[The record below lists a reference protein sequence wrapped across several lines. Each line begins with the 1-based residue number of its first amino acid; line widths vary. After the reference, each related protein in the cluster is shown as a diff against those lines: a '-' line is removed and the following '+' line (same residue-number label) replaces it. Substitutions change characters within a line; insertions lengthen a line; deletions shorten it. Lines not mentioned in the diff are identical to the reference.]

1 MSIEWISILIVV
13 AMVGLMAL
21 GLPLAWSIGAVAVG
35 LVLLKFDP
43 SVMMMLVS
51 RVFDMSMNYTLMS
64 VPLFV
69 LMAGLLQ
76 RAGIADQL
84 FRAVNVWAGGVRG
97 GIAIGTIIANAIMA
111 SMVGIIGAEIVT
123 FGLIAL
129 PEMLSKKYDHK
140 LALGSVAAGGGLA
153 TLIPPSVV
161 FIVYGMTAGVSVGEL
176 FLAGVMPGLML
187 GGMFIFYVIW
197 RVWRHPE
204 AAPLVAEELRDMP
217 VRQKLATL
225 KELILPLLH
234 HRGRARVHLR
244 GRRHPL
250 RSGRGRRDPGPGVR
264 LDQPQAQLAMVRD
277 SLYETLRISCMLSWL
292 FFGAQTII
300 GAYTLAGGTTFV
312 TNALKAMDL
321 GPWGT
326 VILMNLI
333 WVFLGCF
340 LDWIGILFLTV
351 PIFLPIILDFGF
363 DPVWFGVV
371 YCMNMHLSY
380 LTPPFAPSAF
390 YLKSITPPEVTMTQI
405 YKATMPYLWW
415 TVVANIVTV
424 AWPGLSLWLPQ
435 AAAAALTPH
444 GDWIAHGFPQ
454 APRSRTGFQ
463 TRSAAGRAR
472 AAPGR
477 SCSAPAC

>member
-1 MSIEWISILIVV
+1 
-13 AMVGLMAL
+13 MVGLMAM
-21 GLPLAWSIGAVAVG
+21 GLPLAWSIGATAVG

-43 SVMMMLVS
+43 SVMFMLVS

-84 FRAVNVWAGGVRG
+84 FRAVNVWAGGLRG

-140 LALGSVAAGGGLA
+140 LALGSIAAGGGLA

-161 FIVYGMTAGVSVGEL
+161 FIVYGMTAGASVGEL
-176 FLAGVMPGLML
+176 FLAGVLPGLML
-187 GGMFIFYVIW
+187 GAMFIAYVVW
-197 RVWRHPE
+197 RCWRHPE

-217 VRQKLATL
+217 TKQKLATL
-225 KELILPLLH
+225 KELVLPLLIT
-234 HRGRARVHLR
+234 A
-244 GRRHPL
+244 
-250 RSGRGRRDPGPGVR
+250 GV
-264 LDQPQAQLAMVRD
+264 LGSIYTGVATPSEAAGVGVILALVSAAYYRKLNWVMVRD

-312 TNALKAMDL
+312 TNAIKALDF

-326 VILMNLI
+326 VVLMNII
-333 WVFLGCF
+333 WAFLGCF

-351 PIFLPIILDFGF
+351 PIFLPLILEWGF

-380 LTPPFAPSAF
+380 LTPPFAPAAF
-390 YLKSITPPEVTMTQI
+390 YLKSITPPDVTMTQI

-424 AWPGLSLWLPQ
+424 AWPGLSLWLPR
-435 AAAAALTPH
+435 LLLRH
-444 GDWIAHGFPQ
+444 
-454 APRSRTGFQ
+454 
-463 TRSAAGRAR
+463 
-472 AAPGR
+472 
-477 SCSAPAC
+477 

>member
-1 MSIEWISILIVV
+1 VSIEWISILIVFGMLV
-13 AMVGLMAL
+13 LMAM
-21 GLPLAWSIGAVAVG
+21 GLPLAWSIGAVAVA
-35 LVLLKFDP
+35 LVFYLFDP

-76 RAGIADQL
+76 RSGVADQL
-84 FRAVNVWAGGVRG
+84 FRAVNVWAGGLRG

-129 PEMLSKKYDHK
+129 PEMLNKKYDQK

-176 FLAGVMPGLML
+176 FLAGVLPGCML
-187 GGMFIFYVIW
+187 ALMFIVYVIW
-197 RVWRHPE
+197 RVWRKPE
-204 AAPLVAEELRDMP
+204 SAPLVAEDLRTMP

-225 KELILPLLH
+225 KELVLPLFIT
-234 HRGRARVHLR
+234 A
-244 GRRHPL
+244 
-250 RSGRGRRDPGPGVR
+250 GV
-264 LDQPQAQLAMVRD
+264 LGSIYTGVATPSEAAGVGVMLALVSASINRKLNWVMVRD
-277 SLYETLRISCMLSWL
+277 SMYETLRISCMLAWL

-312 TNALKAMDL
+312 TNALKALDL

-326 VILMNLI
+326 VVLMNLI

-351 PIFLPIILDFGF
+351 PIFLPLILEWGF

-371 YCMNMHLSY
+371 YCMNMHIAY

-390 YLKSITPPEVTMTQI
+390 YLKSITPPEITMTQI
-405 YKATMPYLWW
+405 YSATMPYLWW
-415 TVVANIVTV
+415 TFVATIVVT
-424 AWPGLSLWLPQ
+424 AWPGLSLWLPK
-435 AAAAALTPH
+435 LMLRH
-444 GDWIAHGFPQ
+444 
-454 APRSRTGFQ
+454 
-463 TRSAAGRAR
+463 
-472 AAPGR
+472 
-477 SCSAPAC
+477 

>member
-1 MSIEWISILIVV
+1 VSIEWISIVIVV
-13 AMVGLMAL
+13 AMIGLMAM

-43 SVMMMLVS
+43 SVMFMLVS

-84 FRAVNVWAGGVRG
+84 FRAVNVWAGGLRG

-187 GGMFIFYVIW
+187 GAMFITYVIW
-197 RVWRHPE
+197 RCWRHPE
-204 AAPLVAEELRDMP
+204 AAPLVAEDLRDMP
-217 VRQKLATL
+217 IRQKFAML
-225 KELILPLLH
+225 KELILPLFITAGVL
-234 HRGRARVHLR
+234 GSIYTGVATPSEAAGVGVVLALVSASIN
-244 GRRHPL
+244 RRL
-250 RSGRGRRDPGPGVR
+250 NWI
-264 LDQPQAQLAMVRD
+264 MVRD

-312 TNALKAMDL
+312 TNAIKALDL

-333 WVFLGCF
+333 WAFLGCF

-351 PIFLPIILDFGF
+351 PIFLPLILEWGF

-380 LTPPFAPSAF
+380 LTPPFAPAAF
-390 YLKSITPPEVTMTQI
+390 YLKSITPPDVTMTQI

-424 AWPGLSLWLPQ
+424 AWPGLSLWLPK
-435 AAAAALTPH
+435 LMLRH
-444 GDWIAHGFPQ
+444 
-454 APRSRTGFQ
+454 
-463 TRSAAGRAR
+463 
-472 AAPGR
+472 
-477 SCSAPAC
+477 

>member
-1 MSIEWISILIVV
+1 MSIEWISIVIVV

-35 LVLLKFDP
+35 LVLMKFDP
-43 SVMMMLVS
+43 SVMFMLVS

-76 RAGIADQL
+76 RSGIADQL
-84 FRAVNVWAGGVRG
+84 FRAVNVWAGGLRG
-97 GIAIGTIIANAIMA
+97 GLAIGTIIANAIMA

-176 FLAGVMPGLML
+176 FLAGVMPGFML
-187 GGMFIFYVIW
+187 GAMFIAYVVW
-197 RVWRHPE
+197 RCWRHPE
-204 AAPLVAEELRDMP
+204 AAPLVAEDLRNMP
-217 VRQKLATL
+217 VKQKLATL
-225 KELILPLLH
+225 KELILPLLIT
-234 HRGRARVHLR
+234 A
-244 GRRHPL
+244 
-250 RSGRGRRDPGPGVR
+250 GV
-264 LDQPQAQLAMVRD
+264 LGSIYAGVATPSEAAGVGVILALVSASINKKLNWIMVRD

-312 TNALKAMDL
+312 TNAIKALDL

-333 WVFLGCF
+333 WAFLGCF

-351 PIFLPIILDFGF
+351 PIFLPLILEWGF

-380 LTPPFAPSAF
+380 LTPPFAPAAF
-390 YLKSITPPEVTMTQI
+390 YLKSITPPDVTMTQI
-405 YKATMPYLWW
+405 YRATLPYLWW

-424 AWPGLSLWLPQ
+424 AWPGLSLWLPK
-435 AAAAALTPH
+435 LMLRH
-444 GDWIAHGFPQ
+444 
-454 APRSRTGFQ
+454 
-463 TRSAAGRAR
+463 
-472 AAPGR
+472 
-477 SCSAPAC
+477 

>member
-1 MSIEWISILIVV
+1 VSIEWISIVIVV

-21 GLPLAWSIGAVAVG
+21 GLPLAWSIGSVAVG

-43 SVMMMLVS
+43 SVMFMLVS

-84 FRAVNVWAGGVRG
+84 FRAVNVWAGGLRG

-187 GGMFIFYVIW
+187 GTMFIVYVIW
-197 RVWRHPE
+197 RCWRHPE
-204 AAPLVAEELRDMP
+204 AAPLVAEELRNMP
-217 VRQKLATL
+217 VKQKLATL
-225 KELILPLLH
+225 NELILPLFITAGVLGSIYTGVATPSEAAGVGVILALVSAAFNRKLH
-234 HRGRARVHLR
+234 WV
-244 GRRHPL
+244 
-250 RSGRGRRDPGPGVR
+250 
-264 LDQPQAQLAMVRD
+264 MVRD

-312 TNALKAMDL
+312 TNAIKSLDL

-326 VILMNLI
+326 VILMNFI
-333 WVFLGCF
+333 WAFLGCF

-351 PIFLPIILDFGF
+351 PIFLPLILEWGF

-405 YKATMPYLWW
+405 YKATLPYLWW
-415 TVVANIVTV
+415 TVTANIVTV
-424 AWPGLSLWLPQ
+424 AWPGLSLWLPK
-435 AAAAALTPH
+435 LMLRH
-444 GDWIAHGFPQ
+444 
-454 APRSRTGFQ
+454 
-463 TRSAAGRAR
+463 
-472 AAPGR
+472 
-477 SCSAPAC
+477 

>member
-1 MSIEWISILIVV
+1 VSIEWISIVIVV
-13 AMVGLMAL
+13 AMVGLMAM

-35 LVLLKFDP
+35 LVLMKFDP

-84 FRAVNVWAGGVRG
+84 FRAVNVWSGGLRG
-97 GIAIGTIIANAIMA
+97 GIAVGTIIANAIMA

-176 FLAGVMPGLML
+176 FLAGILPGLML

-197 RVWRHPE
+197 RVWRNPE
-204 AAPLVAEELRDMP
+204 SAPLVAEELRNMP

-225 KELILPLLH
+225 KELALPLFIT
-234 HRGRARVHLR
+234 A
-244 GRRHPL
+244 
-250 RSGRGRRDPGPGVR
+250 GV
-264 LDQPQAQLAMVRD
+264 LGSIYAGVATPSEAAGVGVLLALVSASVNRKLNWPMVRD

-312 TNALKAMDL
+312 TNAIKALDL

-333 WVFLGCF
+333 WCFLGCF

-390 YLKSITPPEVTMTQI
+390 YLKSITPPDVTMSQI

-424 AWPGLSLWLPQ
+424 AWPQLSLWLPQ
-435 AAAAALTPH
+435 LML
-444 GDWIAHGFPQ
+444 
-454 APRSRTGFQ
+454 RR
-463 TRSAAGRAR
+463 
-472 AAPGR
+472 
-477 SCSAPAC
+477 

>member
-1 MSIEWISILIVV
+1 
-13 AMVGLMAL
+13 
-21 GLPLAWSIGAVAVG
+21 
-35 LVLLKFDP
+35 
-43 SVMMMLVS
+43 
-51 RVFDMSMNYTLMS
+51 MSMNYTLMS

-129 PEMLSKKYDHK
+129 PEMMSKKYDQK

-176 FLAGVMPGLML
+176 FLAGVLPGCLL
-187 GGMFIFYVIW
+187 AIMFIVYVIW

-204 AAPLVAEELRDMP
+204 AAPLVAEELRTMP
-217 VRQKLATL
+217 VRKKLATL
-225 KELILPLLH
+225 KELILPLLITA
-234 HRGRARVHLR
+234 GVLGSIYTGLATPSEAAGVGVILALVSAVAN
-244 GRRHPL
+244 RRL
-250 RSGRGRRDPGPGVR
+250 NW
-264 LDQPQAQLAMVRD
+264 LMVRD
-277 SLYETLRISCMLSWL
+277 SMYETLRISCMLAWL

-312 TNALKAMDL
+312 TNAIKALDL

-326 VILMNLI
+326 VVLMNLI

-351 PIFLPIILDFGF
+351 PIFLPLILEWGM

-371 YCMNMHLSY
+371 YCMNMHIAY

-390 YLKSITPPEVTMTQI
+390 YLKSITPPEITMTQI

-415 TVVANIVTV
+415 TFVATAVVT
-424 AWPGLSLWLPQ
+424 AWPGLSLWLPK
-435 AAAAALTPH
+435 LLLRH
-444 GDWIAHGFPQ
+444 
-454 APRSRTGFQ
+454 
-463 TRSAAGRAR
+463 
-472 AAPGR
+472 
-477 SCSAPAC
+477 

>member
-1 MSIEWISILIVV
+1 MSIEWISIVIVV
-13 AMVGLMAL
+13 AMIGLMAM

-43 SVMMMLVS
+43 SVMFMLVS

-76 RAGIADQL
+76 RSGIADQL
-84 FRAVNVWAGGVRG
+84 FRAVNVWAGGLRG
-97 GIAIGTIIANAIMA
+97 GMAIGTIIANAIMA

-129 PEMLSKKYDHK
+129 PEMLNKKYDYK

-161 FIVYGMTAGVSVGEL
+161 FIVYGMTAGASVSEL
-176 FLAGVMPGLML
+176 FLAGVLPGLML
-187 GGMFIFYVIW
+187 GAMFIFYVVW
-197 RVWRHPE
+197 RVWRNPE
-204 AAPLVAEELRDMP
+204 AAPLVAEELRNMP
-217 VRQKLATL
+217 IRQKLATL
-225 KELILPLLH
+225 KELILPLLITAAVL
-234 HRGRARVHLR
+234 G
-244 GRRHPL
+244 
-250 RSGRGRRDPGPGVR
+250 SIYTGVATPSEAAGVGVIMALVSASFNR
-264 LDQPQAQLAMVRD
+264 KLNWMMVRD

-312 TNALKAMDL
+312 MHAIKAMDL

-326 VILMNLI
+326 VVLMNVI
-333 WVFLGCF
+333 WAFLGCF

-351 PIFLPIILDFGF
+351 PIFLPLILEWGF

-380 LTPPFAPSAF
+380 LTPPFAPAAF

-405 YKATMPYLWW
+405 YRATMPYLGW
-415 TVVANIVTV
+415 TVVANIVVV
-424 AWPGLSLWLPQ
+424 AWPELSLWLPR
-435 AAAAALTPH
+435 LMLRH
-444 GDWIAHGFPQ
+444 
-454 APRSRTGFQ
+454 
-463 TRSAAGRAR
+463 
-472 AAPGR
+472 
-477 SCSAPAC
+477 

>member
-1 MSIEWISILIVV
+1 MSIEWISIVIVV
-13 AMVGLMAL
+13 AMVGLMAM
-21 GLPLAWSIGAVAVG
+21 GLPLAWSIGSVAVG

-84 FRAVNVWAGGVRG
+84 FRAVNVWAGGLRG
-97 GIAIGTIIANAIMA
+97 GIAVGTIIANAIMA

-176 FLAGVMPGLML
+176 FLAGIMPGLML

-197 RVWRHPE
+197 RVWRNPE
-204 AAPLVAEELRDMP
+204 SAPLVAEELRAMP

-225 KELILPLLH
+225 KELTLPLLIT
-234 HRGRARVHLR
+234 A
-244 GRRHPL
+244 
-250 RSGRGRRDPGPGVR
+250 GV
-264 LDQPQAQLAMVRD
+264 LGSIYTGVATPSEAAGVGVILALVSASINRKLNWPMVRD

-312 TNALKAMDL
+312 TNAIKALDL

-333 WVFLGCF
+333 WAFLGCF

-390 YLKSITPPEVTMTQI
+390 YLKSITPPDVTMTQI

-424 AWPGLSLWLPQ
+424 AWPQLSLWLPQ
-435 AAAAALTPH
+435 LLL
-444 GDWIAHGFPQ
+444 
-454 APRSRTGFQ
+454 RR
-463 TRSAAGRAR
+463 
-472 AAPGR
+472 
-477 SCSAPAC
+477 